1 MDSIKELINTINLN
15 QEKQSKFDLTDP
27 FRLRD
32 FKSNAKNGLYKDL
45 GSASKDLRR
54 LFRYQEEA
62 EENFVEKYKD
72 RTTGVMRFK
81 NVDYEKTVRKLK
93 RIHLFDEKI
102 ESINGNKII
111 KFNAYNAFE
120 KYEDQFYF
128 DEIHFNSDN
137 PKDLTYFTGFKYK
150 VLQEINHE
158 VIDNYLKLISEGIS
172 GNDSVVNDYIIKWI
186 ANIVQNPGIKNEVA
200 LVINGNS
207 GTGKTTFTDIL
218 CNLLTGYSKT
228 IQGVKRLTGEYNSVI
243 ENKMLIVANELD
255 IADSN
260 FEREMNALK
269 AIITDDQ
276 KDCRKIYEDFYT
288 CENVCNFIFCSN
300 YDDPITINNDDR
312 RYCIIKTSDKFKG
325 DFEFFKQLKELPND
339 FYDNLLSYFLKID
352 LKDFNPR
359 KFPITEAREK
369 IIENNLTK
377 TDLFIL
383 NNLDSLNKGLQLKD
397 IIKFY
402 NSTAD
407 HSKHFK
413 YYSYEINGS
422 LEDFK
427 SFNSEIKNKCLEKQA
442 TIDYKH
448 VKIYKLKESE
458 FEKYNKIKINQLGE
472 TNELE
477 NIIEIN

>member
-1 MDSIKELINTINLN
+1 MESIAHILKKVNSSINN
-15 QEKQSKFDLTDP
+15 KFDLTDS

-32 FKSNAKNGLYKDL
+32 FKSNAKNGFYKDL
-45 GSASKDLRR
+45 KSASKDLTR

-72 RTTGVMRFK
+72 RTTGIMRFK

-93 RIHLFDEKI
+93 RIHLFEKEI
-102 ESINGNKII
+102 GNKII
-111 KFNAYNAFE
+111 KYNAYNAFE
-120 KYEDQFYF
+120 KYEEQFYF

-150 VLQEINHE
+150 ILQEINHE

-172 GNDSVVNDYIIKWI
+172 GNDSIVNDYIIKWI
-186 ANIVQNPGIKNEVA
+186 ANIIQNPGIKNEVA

-218 CNLLTGYSKT
+218 CNLLYGYSKT

-359 KFPITEAREK
+359 KFPITEARENL
-369 IIENNLTK
+369 IENNLSK
-377 TDLFIL
+377 TDFFIL
-383 NNLDSLNKGLQLKD
+383 NNLDLLNEGLQLKE
-397 IIKFY
+397 IIRLY
-402 NSTAD
+402 NSTTD
-407 HSKHFK
+407 QLKHFK

-427 SFNSEIKNKCLEKQA
+427 SFNSEIKNKCSEKQ
-442 TIDYKH
+442 TVIDYKH

-458 FEKYNKIKINQLGE
+458 FERYNKIKINQLGE
-472 TNELE
+472 TDELE
-477 NIIEIN
+477 DLIGIN